1 MVQQWFAMRLALSIA
16 LAWGLIDFFC
26 AKVVV
31 GVIAPIDQQLWDQI
45 AHAVSVATR

>member
-1 MVQQWFAMRLALSIA
+1 MRLALSIA